1 MSLTSI
7 RPGRLNFDVRTFEC
21 VKCDHVAKALAA
33 TDPMHNARGWL
44 LGELRPPT

>member
-7 RPGRLNFDVRTFEC
+7 RPGRMNFDARTFEC
-21 VKCDHVAKALAA
+21 VKCDHVEKVVVA

-44 LGELRPPT
+44 LGELRRPT